1 MDLAFAAFYIVLE
14 LPFHSAFDFLGKEM
28 YKDINLLVASFFFSP
43 ISLIRLNVLVG
54 LKKQSTLEFSINFL
68 PFFKLFFI

>member
-28 YKDINLLVASFFFSP
+28 YKDINLLVAIFFFP
-43 ISLIRLNVLVG
+43 ISLVRLNVLVG

>member
-28 YKDINLLVASFFFSP
+28 YKDINLLVASFFF
-43 ISLIRLNVLVG
+43 
-54 LKKQSTLEFSINFL
+54 FSNFFGKTECFSGAQKAIH
-68 PFFKLFFI
+68 P